1 MKISR
6 RNLRKTIKEFLDT
19 SYRPSSET
27 IQDVETLQ
35 SKPTV
40 FDQVSNSERAAFIAA
55 MGIAEKSYESM
66 TLNEGDVIKFPT
78 VDLASGEMP
87 EPWGSARYV
96 SPHEDEDQDPVGPV
110 YTIQPHGTDL
120 PGDTAHLEA
129 DEEDMT
135 PREIEML
142 RQIMGQRRSLSQR
155 TRADDVQ
162 DMENE
167 IEDLADAYMLG
178 NLTDLFADEDEEV

>member
-1 MKISR
+1 MKITR
-6 RNLRKTIKEFLDT
+6 KRLRKTIKEFLDT
-19 SYRPSSET
+19 SYRPA
-27 IQDVETLQ
+27 VEAP
-35 SKPTV
+35 SV

-55 MGIAEKSYESM
+55 MGVVEKSQENTS
-66 TLNEGDVIKFPT
+66 LNEGDVIKFP
-78 VDLASGEMP
+78 P
-87 EPWGSARYV
+87 RV
-96 SPHEDEDQDPVGPV
+96 SDSSYEDENEDPVGQV

-162 DMENE
+162 DMEAE
-167 IEDLADAYMLG
+167 IADLEDAYMLG
-178 NLTDLFADEDEEV
+178 NLADLFDDER